1 MPKTQWSI
9 KRHDSDA
16 RWRPSSVKKCLY
28 YFALSKEAIKSKQQ
42 LLDSQD
48 KIGAHKRS
56 Q

>member
-16 RWRPSSVKKCLY
+16 SPANVKKCLY

-42 LLDSQD
+42 LRARAPSAGQD
-48 KIGAHKRS
+48 WS
-56 Q
+56 S